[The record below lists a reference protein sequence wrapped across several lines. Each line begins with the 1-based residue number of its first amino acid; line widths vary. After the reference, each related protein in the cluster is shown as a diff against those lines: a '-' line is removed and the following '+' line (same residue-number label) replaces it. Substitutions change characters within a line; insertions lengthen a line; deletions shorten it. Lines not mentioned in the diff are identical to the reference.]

1 MTSALRF
8 LLDLDAALDT
18 APGVVEV
25 IARAVRLLGIH
36 TGTACGYVEIAGEG
50 SSASIVGDHASA
62 GAGLADQRCF
72 QDLGVFAV
80 RSLHAGEVVALGDS
94 QRCDALTGG
103 ERDHYRNRRVRA
115 ILAIPL
121 VRQERLAAAMLLRDE
136 RARAWRDDDVDLAR
150 LVANRCFESIERM
163 RTMRE
168 AKEGA
173 AQVRL
178 VADHVPAKI
187 SYVDRALHYRFNN
200 AAYGDWY
207 GVDTA
212 TIVGRHV
219 RDVLGEATYQE
230 RLPYMERA
238 LRGETVAFKSR
249 SRHSRL
255 GMRMTDITCVP
266 DVAEDGE
273 VRGFFVMGVDTTER
287 QRAEERLRE
296 NDRRKD
302 EFLAMLAHELRN
314 PLAPL
319 SNALYLWPSVA
330 QDAKRAD
337 ELRAL
342 MERQLRQLT
351 RLLDDLLD
359 VSRVSRGRI
368 ELRRRP
374 LRLVEALDRALEGA
388 RLLADRQQQ
397 TLEVLPTPTDL
408 WVSADIERLT
418 QVFGNIL
425 NNAVKYTPE
434 GGHIRVAAER
444 DGGYAIVRVVDDGRG
459 IPADMLE
466 RVFEMFVQVEPT
478 LENARGGMGI
488 GLALSKR
495 LVEMHGGTI
504 AAISA
509 GAEKGT
515 EVVVRL
521 PLASLEK
528 SATALS
534 ETTIVAREIP
544 PDGVAPK
551 HRILVVDDV
560 EASANTL
567 GAALRAMGHDVVV
580 AFDGR
585 SALDAAS
592 QFRPDAVFLDLAMPE
607 MNGYDVARHLRG
619 AGAGRDALLVALTGF
634 AQEDD
639 YRRTRDA
646 GFDHHLVK
654 PASMQRIEA
663 LLRDHALSPR
673 TAAQQT

>member
-8 LLDLDAALDT
+8 LLDLDTALQRSLDGDDAVAT
-18 APGVVEV
+18 G
-25 IARAVRLLGIH
+25 VRLLGTH
-36 TGTACGYVEIAGEG
+36 LGTACAYVRIDVGSGSARVMSDHAAATSAFGIDDVGGAAGEALRDG
-50 SSASIVGDHASA
+50 RAYRSDD
-62 GAGLADQRCF
+62 GA
-72 QDLGVFAV
+72 
-80 RSLHAGEVVALGDS
+80 RSL
-94 QRCDALTGG
+94 
-103 ERDHYRNRRVRA
+103 
-115 ILAIPL
+115 LAVPVL
-121 VRQERLAAAMLLRDE
+121 HQGRLAAAMLLRDE
-136 RARAWRDDDVDLAR
+136 LARALREDDVDLAR
-150 LVANRCFESIERM
+150 LVANRCFESFERM
-163 RTMRE
+163 RTMHE

-207 GVDTA
+207 GVDTG

-219 RDVLGEATYQE
+219 REVLGDATYRE
-230 RLPYMERA
+230 RLPYMQRA
-238 LRGETVAFKSR
+238 LRGETVTFKSR
-249 SRHSRL
+249 SEHSRL

-266 DVAEDGE
+266 DIAEDGE
-273 VRGFFVMGVDTTER
+273 VRGFFVMSVDTTER

-319 SNALYLWPSVA
+319 SNALYLWPLVA
-330 QDAKRAD
+330 RDAKRAD

-342 MERQLRQLT
+342 MERQLHQLT

-359 VSRVSRGRI
+359 MSRVSRGRI
-368 ELRRRP
+368 ELRRHP
-374 LRLVEALDRALEGA
+374 VRLVDALDRALEGV

-397 TLEVLPTPTDL
+397 TLAVTPAPADL
-408 WVSADIERLT
+408 WVNADIERLT
-418 QVFGNIL
+418 QVFDNVL

-434 GGHIRVAAER
+434 GGCIRVACER
-444 DGGYAIVRVVDDGRG
+444 DGACAVVRVVDDGRG
-459 IPADMLE
+459 IPPEMLE
-466 RVFEMFVQVEPT
+466 RVFEMFVQLDPT
-478 LENARGGMGI
+478 LENGRGGMGI

-504 AAISA
+504 VAKSA
-509 GAEKGT
+509 GVDHGT
-515 EVVVRL
+515 EFVVRL
-521 PLASLEK
+521 PLASAGET
-528 SATALS
+528 ATSPS
-534 ETTIVAREIP
+534 ESPIVMHDVP
-544 PDGVAPK
+544 PDGGAPRR
-551 HRILVVDDV
+551 RILVVDDV

-567 GAALRAMGHDVVV
+567 GAALRAMGHEVVV
-580 AFDGR
+580 ALNGH

-592 QFRPDAVFLDLAMPE
+592 RFCPDSVFLDLAMPE
-607 MNGYDVARHLRG
+607 MNGYEVAQRLR
-619 AGAGRDALLVALTGF
+619 AMHAGRDVLLIALTGF

-639 YRRTRDA
+639 YRRTREA

-663 LLRDHALSPR
+663 LLRDPALPDEPR
-673 TAAQQT
+673 QSMQDAARDHR